1 MNGFRRLGASLILA
15 GLGIPLSPAFS
26 QTDGQFTLTG
36 SFTYSYDQLQHGS
49 TTFTAGS
56 LEGGDIVSSSRSP
69 LSPEGRTFLKAD
81 EDIPIY
87 TRPRSPLFPE
97 GQTFLKACA
106 VFSEESPGGLN
117 LKAPCTFTEAQEDGG
132 DQLFAVAIRK
142 QGDIGDV
149 NRGGTGH
156 ADLVGGTGKYADI
169 TGHCSYE
176 TRYLSA
182 STAATTWD
190 CTWSQS

>member
-1 MNGFRRLGASLILA
+1 MNGFLRLGTSLILA

-49 TTFTAGS
+49 ITFTAGS
-56 LEGGDIVSSSRSP
+56 LEGGDIVSSSR
-69 LSPEGRTFLKAD
+69 G
-81 EDIPIY
+81 
-87 TRPRSPLFPE
+87 PLFPE
-97 GQTFLKACA
+97 GRTFLKACA